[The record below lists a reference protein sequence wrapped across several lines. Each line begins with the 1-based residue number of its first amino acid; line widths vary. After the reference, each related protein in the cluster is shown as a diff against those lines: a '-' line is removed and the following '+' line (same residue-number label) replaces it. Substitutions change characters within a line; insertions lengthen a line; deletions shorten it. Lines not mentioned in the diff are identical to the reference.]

1 MSADA
6 PPDADVLAMQR
17 LASGDDLALN
27 EILQRW
33 KSRVAAFTQRMTGD
47 AETAKDLTLET
58 FVRLY
63 QHRLSYRP
71 AAAFPTYLF
80 RIAANLTRNHQR
92 WQRRHPTVSLDDD
105 SGETRTPVEAEA
117 DDKLEREERLH
128 QVERAIAALP
138 APLREA
144 ILLFTYQD
152 MNYVQ
157 IAEVARC
164 SVKAVET
171 RIYRARQE
179 LKIRL
184 KNLDG

>member
-6 PPDADVLAMQR
+6 PPDADILAMQR
-17 LASGDDLALN
+17 LATGDDLALN
-27 EILQRW
+27 EIMHRW

-63 QHRLSYRP
+63 QRRQSYRP

-80 RIAANLTRNHQR
+80 RIAANLARNHQR
-92 WQRRHPTVSLDDD
+92 WQRRHPTISLDDD
-105 SGETRTPVEAEA
+105 PGETRTPAEAEA
-117 DDKLEREERLH
+117 DGKQEREERLH
-128 QVERAIAALP
+128 QVETAIAALP

-171 RIYRARQE
+171 RIYRARQQLRIC
-179 LKIRL
+179 LKSL
-184 KNLDG
+184 ED